1 VSGAYDA
8 RVLSENEILV
18 NLAAIAVFGIGAQWI
33 GRRLGFPS
41 LLLLLPAGLIAGD
54 VLGLVEPEKLLG
66 DLLFPLVTLLVALL
80 LFQSGMQLRFAD
92 LPDAARVPVL
102 RLITIGLVVTFLGG
116 SLAALAIMDIDT
128 GLAFLLGA
136 VVVVSGPTVVGP
148 LLTSVRARE
157 PTNSVLE
164 YEGSFLDPLGATLSV
179 VVLSVVLAG
188 DVSEVHV
195 VFEVLGRLGLG
206 VAVGLIA
213 AALLVFVMSRFLL
226 TFKMEAAV
234 AVMFAIVAFAVSDML
249 LSEAGLFATLT
260 LGVAVANQS
269 RVSLRPI
276 KAFGGTLEVLI
287 IGTLFILLGALVTLD
302 GLGDYAL
309 EIVLLV
315 TALVL
320 VVRPISALI
329 SLLGTGL
336 DWRDRALI
344 GWVDPRGIVAAST
357 AATFT
362 GSLAAAKLDSDFL
375 LPVVFGVILGTG
387 VIYGLTAKPA
397 ARLLGVAKPP
407 AKGVGLL
414 GYSKWLLDLAV
425 QLQRFGAS
433 VVVVTGKPPDLAQT
447 EAESTGVPIVSVS
460 DTKAKVGDAWKHAD
474 VGRVALCAPANVALD
489 LLDIDLIRHLGRRR
503 VLRLPD
509 RSETSALGHRVLKD
523 RSAHP
528 FGPDVTV
535 QSINASIKA
544 GATVEVIESPP
555 TGGAIALAAVSPGG
569 EVNLQPEIRGP
580 GPDDTVIGLKPSDA
594 GDAAAPPAD

>member
-1 VSGAYDA
+1 M
-8 RVLSENEILV
+8 LSENEILV
-18 NLAAIAVFGIGAQWI
+18 NIAAIAVFGIGAQWI

-407 AKGVGLL
+407 AEGVGLL
-414 GYSKWLLDLAV
+414 GHSEWLLDLAA
-425 QLQRFGAS
+425 QLQLFGAS
-433 VVVVTGKPPDLAQT
+433 VVVVTAKPPDLAQT

-580 GPDDTVIGLKPSDA
+580 GPDDTVIGLKPPDA
-594 GDAAAPPAD
+594 GDAAAPPAH

>member
-1 VSGAYDA
+1 MSGAYDA

-157 PTNSVLE
+157 PTSSVLE